1 MRKCE
6 YNNSALKFKI
16 DGMSALFGV
25 VHISDFS
32 TLKFLMKWL
41 EKCFLSARKWII
53 NINVFKWFTKN
64 PTFSIIV
71 NISSHTTV

>member
-41 EKCFLSARKWII
+41 EKCFCPRESELLTSMYLSGLRKILH
-53 NINVFKWFTKN
+53 FL
-64 PTFSIIV
+64 
-71 NISSHTTV
+71 

>member
-25 VHISDFS
+25 PYAIEKLRLFMV
-32 TLKFLMKWL
+32 KF
-41 EKCFLSARKWII
+41 ERKR
-53 NINVFKWFTKN
+53 KK
-64 PTFSIIV
+64 
-71 NISSHTTV
+71 

>member
-6 YNNSALKFKI
+6 YNNSDLKFKI

-41 EKCFLSARKWII
+41 
-53 NINVFKWFTKN
+53 
-64 PTFSIIV
+64 
-71 NISSHTTV
+71 

>member
-16 DGMSALFGV
+16 DGMSALFGIV
-25 VHISDFS
+25 QISNFS

-41 EKCFLSARKWII
+41 EKCFCQRESELLTSMYLSGLREILH
-53 NINVFKWFTKN
+53 FL
-64 PTFSIIV
+64 
-71 NISSHTTV
+71 